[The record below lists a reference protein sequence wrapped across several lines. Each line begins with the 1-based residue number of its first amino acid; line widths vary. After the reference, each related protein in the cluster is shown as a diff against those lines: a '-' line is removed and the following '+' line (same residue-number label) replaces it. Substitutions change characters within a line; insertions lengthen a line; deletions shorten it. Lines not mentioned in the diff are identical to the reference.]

1 MAVGRYYKY
10 KCKKCGY
17 TFTKYQS
24 DVFMPVSCPKC
35 GGEVEIVS
43 SSMIRNPLEE
53 VVDIVKNVFRK
64 EKKWKSFI

>member
-1 MAVGRYYKY
+1 MAIGRYYKY

-35 GGEVEIVS
+35 GGEVEKLLLVFCS
-43 SSMIRNPLEE
+43 
-53 VVDIVKNVFRK
+53 DIFLSNFGELLLVLLDDEHNL
-64 EKKWKSFI
+64 